1 MACCKSMLIRRLLL
15 WYILLGS
22 FVILPLSWEV
32 FNGCKMIEIDSQ
44 SYGLFKRAVF
54 DSEGFI
60 GCVDYSSH
68 PSFEDDL
75 LFKIA
80 RTAGLCMVM
89 FATLAS
95 VICLFI
101 QCFCKAGKSKL
112 WIVMRL
118 TFFLAFASQGT
129 TAIIYFA
136 DICENADQCA
146 IGPNGYHAAV
156 NAFFLCV
163 MVIAT
168 LSSSPPRNPVFRLWY
183 DLPDYD
189 TDQADSYDEDDVET
203 GNPGDAEDSV
213 SLFGESIRSARRNLK
228 KSTNSVASPTK
239 SRRKMGAIAE
249 AKNKTEP
256 DGRSYVG
263 TAKSPATNGVSLSE
277 TSFQRHV
284 QEMIDHGVALG
295 PGGIREDER
304 RHGDQFIIVD
314 KYPGS
319 LLNDAP
325 VETDGTDVVKIRS
338 EYCPVGRKTIREE
351 CHPDG
356 SRTVTTT
363 ITIVKDDSVIAGID
377 P

>member
-1 MACCKSMLIRRLLL
+1 
-15 WYILLGS
+15 
-22 FVILPLSWEV
+22 
-32 FNGCKMIEIDSQ
+32 MIEADAQ
-44 SYGLFKRAVF
+44 SYGFFKRAVY

-60 GCVDYSSH
+60 GCVDYST
-68 PSFEDDL
+68 SFTLDDDV

-89 FATLAS
+89 FATIAS
-95 VICLFI
+95 IICLFI
-101 QCFCKAGKSKL
+101 QCFSKAGKSKL
-112 WIVMRL
+112 WTVMRM

-129 TAIIYFA
+129 TAALFFA
-136 DICENADQCA
+136 DICAKADYCT
-146 IGPNGYHAAV
+146 IGPNGYHAAANV
-156 NAFFLCV
+156 FFLFV

-189 TDQADSYDEDDVET
+189 TDKADSYDEEDVEA
-203 GNPGDAEDSV
+203 GNNDDRDEEESV
-213 SLFGESIRSARRNLK
+213 SLFGGSVRSARRKFEKNAA
-228 KSTNSVASPTK
+228 SVVSPSKT
-239 SRRKMGAIAE
+239 RKGMDAISE
-249 AKNKTEP
+249 ANEKNEP
-256 DGRSYVG
+256 DGHSLVG
-263 TAKSPATNGVSLSE
+263 TIKSRATNGISLSE
-277 TSFQRHV
+277 TSFQRHIE
-284 QEMIDHGVALG
+284 EMIDHGVELG

-304 RHGDQFIIVD
+304 REGNQVFIVD

-325 VETDGTDVVKIRS
+325 VDMDGTDVVKVRS
-338 EYCPVGRKTIREE
+338 EYCRAGRKTIKEE